1 MEKLGSNDST
11 VPLRTLNIQL
21 LVSKYNSSAK
31 RTRAPWRN
39 GDSREGTWKKQD
51 ESGVSCG
58 SRKQEKSEKK
68 ITGGMAKG
76 HLNQPKGAPLA
87 EPDIF

>member
-1 MEKLGSNDST
+1 MERLGSNDSIA
-11 VPLRTLNIQL
+11 PLRTLNIQL

-39 GDSREGTWKKQD
+39 GDSKEGTWKKQD

-58 SRKQEKSEKK
+58 SRKQEKSEKNYRRHGK
-68 ITGGMAKG
+68 RTPESAQRGS
-76 HLNQPKGAPLA
+76 PR
-87 EPDIF
+87 